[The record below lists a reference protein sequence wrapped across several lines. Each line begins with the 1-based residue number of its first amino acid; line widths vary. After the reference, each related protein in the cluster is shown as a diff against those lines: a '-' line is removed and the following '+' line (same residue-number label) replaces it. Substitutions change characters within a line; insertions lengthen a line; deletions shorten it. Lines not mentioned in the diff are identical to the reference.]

1 MRFVAGVLL
10 FLLCCF
16 PQPALPLSTDEITTI
31 RDPSRR
37 EAGEVVAHMGIVK
50 VEESIGQNGRKM
62 FLIHASG
69 NKRRGSSVKK
79 VPLDAYIVGMQH
91 VGAQVSRFTERSP

>member
-10 FLLCCF
+10 PYLQDGRTGL
-16 PQPALPLSTDEITTI
+16 
-31 RDPSRR
+31 
-37 EAGEVVAHMGIVK
+37 AHMMGIVK
-50 VEESIGQNGRKM
+50 VEESIGQNGRKV

-69 NKRRGSSVKK
+69 NKRRGGSVKK
-79 VPLDAYIVGMQH
+79 VPLDAYIAGMQH

>member
-10 FLLCCF
+10 PYLQDGRTGL
-16 PQPALPLSTDEITTI
+16 
-31 RDPSRR
+31 
-37 EAGEVVAHMGIVK
+37 AHMMGIVK

-69 NKRRGSSVKK
+69 NRRRGSSVKK